1 MHYLNINTFVINSKF
16 RTLINFSKVEYKTK
30 NANNNQN
37 IIRFNY
43 IGGNKLVPGIKF
55 RML

>member
-1 MHYLNINTFVINSKF
+1 MHYLNINTFVINGEF

-30 NANNNQN
+30 NASNKQN
-37 IIRFNY
+37 IRRFNY
-43 IGGNKLVPGIKF
+43 IGGNKVVPGIMF